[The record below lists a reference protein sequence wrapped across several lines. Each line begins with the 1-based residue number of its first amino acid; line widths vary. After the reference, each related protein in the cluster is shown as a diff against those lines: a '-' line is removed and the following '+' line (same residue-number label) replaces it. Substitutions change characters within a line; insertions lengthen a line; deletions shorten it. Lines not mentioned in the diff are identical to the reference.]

1 MKLRIV
7 LLVASICNYS
17 VIIGMRDTYIHDIN
31 KDGVYLANSSDAFL
45 SDNGIGKIN
54 FNIMGNI
61 KFIQVLV
68 HLST

>member
-1 MKLRIV
+1 
-7 LLVASICNYS
+7 
-17 VIIGMRDTYIHDIN
+17 MRDTYIHDIN